1 MNRNEGGYVMTHT
14 RPGTARWA
22 LGGLSLA
29 MLMPS
34 LDTSIA
40 NTALPALADGFA
52 APFPQVQWVVLS
64 YLLAVTC
71 LIAGAGRLGDGAGR
85 RRVLLAGTALFTAA
99 SLVCSLAPTLWVLI
113 AARAAQGAGAA
124 AMMALTTALV
134 GSAVPADRAGR
145 AIGLLGTLSAAGTAL
160 GPSLGG
166 VLTAAFGWRAV
177 FLVTV
182 PLGLLVLAV
191 AWRTLPADPPREPGE
206 RAALDIKG
214 ILLLALPVGAYALA
228 MTGGA
233 MTGGAGSAPVLLAVA
248 AVGAVLFVRAQA
260 RSPAPLLHPAL
271 FRGWA
276 LGAGLAATLLVSAVV
291 MATLVIGP
299 FYLSRGLGLDA
310 ARAGLV
316 LSAGPLAAAAASL
329 PAGRVVDRWGTG
341 RVTMAGLGA
350 MLAGLAALSTVAVGF
365 GVAGYMA
372 AIVTVTIGYAFF
384 QVANNTAIVTGAP
397 DGRRGAVSGM
407 LGLSRN
413 LGLVTGASVMGSLFA
428 AASAALDDVAG
439 GMRVTFAAAAV
450 LILVALAAAVHAQ
463 AMARRMA

>member
-1 MNRNEGGYVMTHT
+1 MTKT
-14 RPGTARWA
+14 MPMTARWA

-40 NTALPALADGFA
+40 NTALPALSAAFA

-71 LIAGAGRLGDGAGR
+71 LIAGAGRLGDVAGR

-99 SLVCSLAPTLWVLI
+99 SLVCSLASTLWVLI

-145 AIGLLGTLSAAGTAL
+145 AIGLLGTMSAAGTAL

-166 VLTAAFGWRAV
+166 LLTAAFGWRAI

-182 PLGLLVLAV
+182 PLGLLVLGV
-191 AWRTLPADPPREPGE
+191 AWRTLPADPPRERDGQ
-206 RAALDIKG
+206 AALDPVG

-233 MTGGAGSAPVLLAVA
+233 GPAPALLAVA

-260 RSPAPLLHPAL
+260 HSPAPLLHVAL
-271 FRGWA
+271 FRGRA

-299 FYLSRGLGLDA
+299 FYLSQGLGLDA
-310 ARAGLV
+310 AHAGLV
-316 LSAGPLAAAAASL
+316 LSAGPLAAAVASV
-329 PAGRVVDRWGTG
+329 PAGRVVDRWGSG
-341 RVTMAGLGA
+341 RVTVAGLGG
-350 MLAGLAALSTVAVGF
+350 MVVGLSALSTVAAGF

-397 DGRRGAVSGM
+397 DGRRGAVSGV
-407 LGLSRN
+407 LSLSRN

-428 AASAALDDVAG
+428 AASAALGDVAG

-450 LILVALAAAVHAQ
+450 LILVALAVIGHAQ
-463 AMARRMA
+463 AAARRMA

>member
-1 MNRNEGGYVMTHT
+1 MTHT
-14 RPGTARWA
+14 MPVPARWA

-40 NTALPALADGFA
+40 NTALPALADAFA

-71 LIAGAGRLGDGAGR
+71 LIAGAGRLGDVAGR
-85 RRVLLAGTALFTAA
+85 RRVLLVGTALFTAA
-99 SLVCSLAPTLWVLI
+99 SLLCSLAPSLWVLI

-166 VLTAAFGWRAV
+166 LLTAAFGWRAI

-182 PLGLLVLAV
+182 PLGLLVLGV
-191 AWRTLPADPPREPGE
+191 AWRTLPADPPGE
-206 RAALDIKG
+206 RGTPATLDIGG
-214 ILLLALPVGAYALA
+214 ILMLALPVGAYALA

-233 MTGGAGSAPVLLAVA
+233 GAAPVLLAVA
-248 AVGAVLFVRAQA
+248 AVGAVVFVRAQA
-260 RSPAPLLHPAL
+260 RSPAPLLHLAL
-271 FRGWA
+271 FRGRA
-276 LGAGLAATLLVSAVV
+276 LGAGLTATLLVSAVV

-299 FYLSRGLGLDA
+299 FYLSHGLGLDA

-316 LSAGPLAAAAASL
+316 LSAGPLAAAVASL
-329 PAGRVVDRWGTG
+329 PAGRAVDRWGSG
-341 RVTMAGLGA
+341 RVVMAGLGA
-350 MLAGLAALSTVAVGF
+350 MGGGLAALSTVVTGL

-397 DGRRGAVSGM
+397 DGRRGAVSGV

-413 LGLVTGASVMGSLFA
+413 LGLITGAAMMGSLFA
-428 AASAALDDVAG
+428 AASAMLGDVGG
-439 GMRVTFAAAAV
+439 GMRVSFAAAAV
-450 LILVALAAAVHAQ
+450 LVLVALGVVRW
-463 AMARRMA
+463 ARA

>member
-1 MNRNEGGYVMTHT
+1 MNRNQGGYVMTHT
-14 RPGTARWA
+14 MPGTARWA

-40 NTALPALADGFA
+40 NTALPALADAFA

-71 LIAGAGRLGDGAGR
+71 LIAGAGRLGDVAGR
-85 RRVLLAGTALFTAA
+85 RRVLLAGTALFTIA
-99 SLVCSLAPTLWVLI
+99 SLVCSFAPTLWVLI
-113 AARAAQGAGAA
+113 AARAVQGAGAA

-166 VLTAAFGWRAV
+166 LLTAAFGWRAI

-182 PLGLLVLAV
+182 PLGLLVLGV
-191 AWRTLPADPPREPGE
+191 AWRTLPADPQEDRGTA
-206 RAALDIKG
+206 AALDIRG

-228 MTGGA
+228 MTGA
-233 MTGGAGSAPVLLAVA
+233 MTGGAGAAPALLAVA
-248 AVGAVLFVRAQA
+248 AVGTVLFVRTQA

-291 MATLVIGP
+291 MTTLVIGP
-299 FYLSRGLGLDA
+299 FYLSHGLGLDA

-341 RVTMAGLGA
+341 RVTMAGLGG
-350 MLAGLAALSTVAVGF
+350 MVAGLAALSTVAVGF

-397 DGRRGAVSGM
+397 DGRRGAVSGV
-407 LGLSRN
+407 LSLSRN

-428 AASAALDDVAG
+428 AASAALGDVGG
-439 GMRVTFAAAAV
+439 GMRVTFAAAGV
-450 LILVALAAAVHAQ
+450 LILVALAVTARAQ
-463 AMARRMA
+463 AAARRMA